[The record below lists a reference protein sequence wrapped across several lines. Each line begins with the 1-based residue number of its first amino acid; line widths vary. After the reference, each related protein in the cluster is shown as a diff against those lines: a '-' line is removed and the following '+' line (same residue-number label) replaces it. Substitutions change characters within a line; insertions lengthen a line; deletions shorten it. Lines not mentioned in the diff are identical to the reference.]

1 MVNAAKTC
9 AWKNV
14 PKIDNE
20 GAHGTAA
27 FDDVRGDVVREM
39 IEDDLMGNEF
49 SNKWWGH
56 VVPWCSKSLLISYAL
71 AGWPCTSFDALALE
85 TIAGN
90 NASVD
95 VINGVHESAWASI
108 RAQTAPSFVDDFFWK

>member
-1 MVNAAKTC
+1 MVIAAKTC

-39 IEDDLMGNEF
+39 IEDDLMGKEF

-56 VVPWCSKSLLISYAL
+56 VVPWCLKSLLVGRESL
-71 AGWPCTSFDALALE
+71 VTRTLR
-85 TIAGN
+85 
-90 NASVD
+90 SV
-95 VINGVHESAWASI
+95 
-108 RAQTAPSFVDDFFWK
+108 

>member
-1 MVNAAKTC
+1 MVITTETC

-27 FDDVRGDVVREM
+27 FDDARGDVVREM
-39 IEDDLMGNEF
+39 IEDDLMGKEF

-56 VVPWCSKSLLISYAL
+56 VVASCSISLFFKSG
-71 AGWPCTSFDALALE
+71 AGHQVKFKTFRFCAVF
-85 TIAGN
+85 
-90 NASVD
+90 
-95 VINGVHESAWASI
+95 
-108 RAQTAPSFVDDFFWK
+108 

>member
-1 MVNAAKTC
+1 MVIAAKTC

-27 FDDVRGDVVREM
+27 FDDARGDVVREM
-39 IEDDLMGNEF
+39 IEDDLMGKEF

-56 VVPWCSKSLLISYAL
+56 VVPWCLKSLSHLEAHGFIVHNAL
-71 AGWPCTSFDALALE
+71 WH
-85 TIAGN
+85 N
-90 NASVD
+90 NPHPA
-95 VINGVHESAWASI
+95 
-108 RAQTAPSFVDDFFWK
+108 RARS

>member
-27 FDDVRGDVVREM
+27 FDDARGDVVREM
-39 IEDDLMGNEF
+39 IEDDLMGKEF

-56 VVPWCSKSLLISYAL
+56 VVPWCSKSLLISYLMVCIMHSWVAL
-71 AGWPCTSFDALALE
+71 HL
-85 TIAGN
+85 I
-90 NASVD
+90 
-95 VINGVHESAWASI
+95 
-108 RAQTAPSFVDDFFWK
+108 

>member
-27 FDDVRGDVVREM
+27 FDDARGDVVREM

-49 SNKWWGH
+49 SNKWVGQ
-56 VVPWCSKSLLISYAL
+56 VPASCSKSLLI
-71 AGWPCTSFDALALE
+71 LE
-85 TIAGN
+85 VGA
-90 NASVD
+90 
-95 VINGVHESAWASI
+95 HE
-108 RAQTAPSFVDDFFWK
+108 PVNLVELVLPEH

>member
-1 MVNAAKTC
+1 MVVITAKTC

-27 FDDVRGDVVREM
+27 FDDVRGDVVRV

-56 VVPWCSKSLLISYAL
+56 VVVSGSKSLLMT
-71 AGWPCTSFDALALE
+71 CC
-85 TIAGN
+85 N
-90 NASVD
+90 
-95 VINGVHESAWASI
+95 ESE
-108 RAQTAPSFVDDFFWK
+108 K

>member
-14 PKIDNE
+14 PKVDNE

-27 FDDVRGDVVREM
+27 FDDARGDVVREM

-56 VVPWCSKSLLISYAL
+56 VVPWCLKSS
-71 AGWPCTSFDALALE
+71 S
-85 TIAGN
+85 
-90 NASVD
+90 
-95 VINGVHESAWASI
+95 
-108 RAQTAPSFVDDFFWK
+108 RARPNPLNC

>member
-1 MVNAAKTC
+1 M
-9 AWKNV
+9 

-56 VVPWCSKSLLISYAL
+56 VVPWCLKSLFATKGSQAPI
-71 AGWPCTSFDALALE
+71 
-85 TIAGN
+85 
-90 NASVD
+90 D
-95 VINGVHESAWASI
+95 V
-108 RAQTAPSFVDDFFWK
+108 

>member
-20 GAHGTAA
+20 GSHGTAA
-27 FDDVRGDVVREM
+27 INDVRGDVVREM

-56 VVPWCSKSLLISYAL
+56 VVPWCSKSLLISYAYIFGVAVLLL
-71 AGWPCTSFDALALE
+71 APHVRPRDE
-85 TIAGN
+85 
-90 NASVD
+90 
-95 VINGVHESAWASI
+95 
-108 RAQTAPSFVDDFFWK
+108 RAVLVVE